1 MTKKDIILSKVKK
14 RIKNVDPRARVILFG
29 SRARNDAKKNSD
41 WDFLILTESNPDREF
56 RNKIYDEL
64 FESELET
71 DEVLTGIIQNIES
84 WNEYSKTPIYQNIVK
99 DGIEI

>member
-71 DEVLTGIIQNIES
+71 DEVFTGIIQNIES
-84 WNEYSKTPIYQNIVK
+84 WNEYSKTPVYQNIVK